1 MTQPWIKI
9 CGITK
14 SEDASYLAKL
24 GVDAI
29 GLIFYRHSP
38 RAISCKQLPEILEN
52 LSDSVKTVGLFVDPS
67 RSEVNEVLDTGLID
81 ILQFHGSEPE
91 GFCSSFDKPYMK
103 AIHVKD
109 KMPQAEVLDK
119 YSSAKF
125 LLLDTYNE
133 KESGGTGE
141 KFDWSIAKRII
152 EGTDQRVV
160 LAGGLNPANIE
171 DAVRSIN
178 PFGVDVSSG
187 VELSPGQKDLKKVW
201 RFVREARSVRS

>member
-1 MTQPWIKI
+1 MTQLWIKI

-14 SEDASYLAKL
+14 SEDASSLAKL
-24 GVDAI
+24 DINAI
-29 GLIFYRHSP
+29 GLIFYKHSS

-67 RSEVNEVLDTGLID
+67 RSEVDEVVDTGLID

-91 GFCSSFDKPYMK
+91 GFCSSFDRPYIK

-109 KMPQAEVLDK
+109 KMPQAEVIEE
-119 YSSAKF
+119 YSSATL

-141 KFDWSIAKRII
+141 KFDWSIAKKVI

-160 LAGGLNPANIE
+160 LAGGLNPGNIGH
-171 DAVRSIN
+171 AIRSIN

-201 RFVREARSVRS
+201 RFIREARSVRS

>member
-1 MTQPWIKI
+1 MTQLWIKI

-81 ILQFHGSEPE
+81 ILQFHERHP
-91 GFCSSFDKPYMK
+91 K
-103 AIHVKD
+103 AI
-109 KMPQAEVLDK
+109 A
-119 YSSAKF
+119 F
-125 LLLDTYNE
+125 LKHACLHFF
-133 KESGGTGE
+133 ESGCQGQET
-141 KFDWSIAKRII
+141 AKKI
-152 EGTDQRVV
+152 
-160 LAGGLNPANIE
+160 
-171 DAVRSIN
+171 
-178 PFGVDVSSG
+178 
-187 VELSPGQKDLKKVW
+187 
-201 RFVREARSVRS
+201 

>member
-1 MTQPWIKI
+1 MTQLWIKI

-14 SEDASYLAKL
+14 SEDASSLAKL
-24 GVDAI
+24 DIDAI
-29 GLIFYRHSP
+29 GLIFYKHSS

-67 RSEVNEVLDTGLID
+67 RSEVDEVVDTGLID

-91 GFCSSFDKPYMK
+91 GFCSSFDRPYIK

-109 KMPQAEVLDK
+109 KMPQAEVIEE
-119 YSSAKF
+119 YSSATL

-141 KFDWSIAKRII
+141 KFDWSIAKKVI

-160 LAGGLNPANIE
+160 LAGGLNPGNIGH
-171 DAVRSIN
+171 AISSIN

-201 RFVREARSVRS
+201 RFIREARSVRS

>member
-1 MTQPWIKI
+1 MTQLWIKI

-103 AIHVKD
+103 AIHV
-109 KMPQAEVLDK
+109 
-119 YSSAKF
+119 
-125 LLLDTYNE
+125 
-133 KESGGTGE
+133 
-141 KFDWSIAKRII
+141 
-152 EGTDQRVV
+152 
-160 LAGGLNPANIE
+160 
-171 DAVRSIN
+171 
-178 PFGVDVSSG
+178 
-187 VELSPGQKDLKKVW
+187 LSLIHI
-201 RFVREARSVRS
+201 